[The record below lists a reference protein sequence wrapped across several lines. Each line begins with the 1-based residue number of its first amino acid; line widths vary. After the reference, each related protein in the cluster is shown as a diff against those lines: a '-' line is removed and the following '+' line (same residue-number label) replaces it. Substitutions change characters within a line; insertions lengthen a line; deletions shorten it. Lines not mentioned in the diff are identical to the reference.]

1 MTTDNGFEFKAL
13 FYIVYRLNIPIY
25 QADPYASFQRGLN
38 ENFNGLVRREFPK
51 GTNFN
56 KISEKEICDL
66 QKTINN
72 IAKKNS

>member
-1 MTTDNGFEFKAL
+1 M
-13 FYIVYRLNIPIY
+13 
-25 QADPYASFQRGLN
+25 
-38 ENFNGLVRREFPK
+38 VRREFPK

-72 IAKKNS
+72 IQEKFIIISLLMNYFLI